1 MSIKTLFIALIGF
14 SLLSC
19 NHTKTASNPFENLT
33 QTEKDSL
40 EKKYF
45 DLSMQYYQP
54 SDLHRMYRDSA
65 LMVNPDNAAYRERLS
80 YSYKKTGEHIEAMR
94 ILNQAVEQD
103 VANGKTFALQYRAW
117 SLLYFYRDYEGT
129 IADVNQIFDIEQEPK
144 NYLLGCH
151 GESCLLLKAQAQYKL
166 GNYQE
171 AITTF
176 ENLLKLEDEKGF
188 TALDNYLAYFYLGR
202 CYTALEDYQ
211 TAIKYYTE
219 QIEVYEQF
227 TEAHFQLGKVY
238 HKIGEQEKAKT
249 HLKKALKLYNQGY
262 KMGEPYFERFDEVFL
277 HQIEEAIAK
286 IND

>member
-14 SLLSC
+14 CLLSC
-19 NHTKTASNPFENLT
+19 SQNKTASNPFENLN
-33 QTEKDSL
+33 QTERDSL

-54 SDLHRMYRDSA
+54 SDLHRLYRDSA
-65 LMVNPDNAAYRERLS
+65 LMVNPKNAAYRERLS

-117 SLLYFYRDYEGT
+117 SLLYFYRDYQGT
-129 IADVNQIFDIEQEPK
+129 IADVNHIFELIPEPK

-151 GESCLLLKAQAQYKL
+151 GESCLLLKGQAQYKL

-176 ENLLKLEDEKGF
+176 EKLLQIEQQEGF
-188 TALDNYLAYFYLGR
+188 NPLDNYLAYFYLGR
-202 CYTALEDYQ
+202 CYTELEDFK
-211 TAIKYYTE
+211 TALKYYTD
-219 QIEVYEQF
+219 QLQVYEEF
-227 TEAHFQLGKVY
+227 TEAHFQIGKVY
-238 HKIGEQEKAKT
+238 STIGEQEKAKK
-249 HLKKALKLYNQGY
+249 HLEKALELLNQGY
-262 KMGEPYFERFDEVFL
+262 KMNEPYFERFDEVFL
-277 HQIEEAIAK
+277 YQIEEALIE
-286 IND
+286 IDD